1 MMNCNLPTHIGCWI
15 WRLIL
20 ITGAFEGIAVN
31 ILLIQFLFFCWNLGT
46 QFIFIVAD
54 MFLQLLLKIVLVF
67 FFCIFGLELGAISQF
82 TKWRIENYVNHKI
95 IDPSNS
101 GLTHQVLVVS
111 SNNNHFRGESMLLYV
126 SLFSGVAG
134 GID

>member
-1 MMNCNLPTHIGCWI
+1 MMNCNLPTHTGYWI

-20 ITGAFEGIAVN
+20 ITGAFEGITVN

-46 QFIFIVAD
+46 QFIFIVVD
-54 MFLQLLLKIVLVF
+54 MLLQLLLKIILVF
-67 FFCIFGLELGAISQF
+67 FFFALELGAISQF
-82 TKWRIENYVNHKI
+82 TKWRLENYVNHKN
-95 IDPSNS
+95 IDPSNP

-111 SNNNHFRGESMLLYV
+111 SNNNHFQGESMLLYV
-126 SLFSGVAG
+126 SLFSGIAG